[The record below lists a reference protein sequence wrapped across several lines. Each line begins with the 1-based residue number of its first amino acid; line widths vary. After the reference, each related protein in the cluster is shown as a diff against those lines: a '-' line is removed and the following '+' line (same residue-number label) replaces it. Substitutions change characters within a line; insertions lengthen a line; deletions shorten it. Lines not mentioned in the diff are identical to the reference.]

1 MSGHIFNIQDDGTL
15 VEMNEEPF
23 ATERKFQELLAKHPN
38 LLAGDQI
45 DSTSP
50 RKWLLVQREMGV
62 PAEEAG
68 EDRWSLDHLFLDQDA
83 VPTLVEVKRSSDPRV
98 RREVVGQMLEYAA
111 NAVLFWQ
118 VEEMRARFAET
129 CNDEGID
136 PETRLLDFLGKDGDS
151 KKFWEQVKTNLQTKK
166 IRLLF
171 VADVIPLELRRI
183 VEFLNAIAAPTEILA
198 IEIRHYVG
206 QGMKTLVPRVIGQTA
221 EAEGKKGKGR
231 GTLDKTKY
239 RFEGQ
244 DLGKGRLV
252 LSVIRKHV
260 QTNPRTAFSSL
271 EKSFPKEL
279 QGVYGCFATVEK
291 AKQIWERKKRKRHF
305 LNPEDII
312 ELEDSKIAV
321 CSQWGRGKENTGNI
335 GSFVETARGLGY
347 SIQEVGE

>member
-151 KKFWEQVKTNLQTKK
+151 KKFWS
-166 IRLLF
+166 R
-171 VADVIPLELRRI
+171 
-183 VEFLNAIAAPTEILA
+183 
-198 IEIRHYVG
+198 
-206 QGMKTLVPRVIGQTA
+206 
-221 EAEGKKGKGR
+221 
-231 GTLDKTKY
+231 
-239 RFEGQ
+239 
-244 DLGKGRLV
+244 
-252 LSVIRKHV
+252 
-260 QTNPRTAFSSL
+260 
-271 EKSFPKEL
+271 
-279 QGVYGCFATVEK
+279 
-291 AKQIWERKKRKRHF
+291 
-305 LNPEDII
+305 
-312 ELEDSKIAV
+312 
-321 CSQWGRGKENTGNI
+321 
-335 GSFVETARGLGY
+335 
-347 SIQEVGE
+347 